1 MDAVAE
7 GMSGDLHPSVVQL
20 RKINRRLASGLALH
34 LGIPSKKWIEL
45 TADDIDDELIQKLED
60 AELRCTFEGTCEICQ
75 GLTSGKGKQGPP
87 RDGRR
92 G

>member
-1 MDAVAE
+1 
-7 GMSGDLHPSVVQL
+7 
-20 RKINRRLASGLALH
+20 LH
-34 LGIPSKKWIEL
+34 LGVPFKDWDEL
-45 TADDIDDELIQKLED
+45 TADDIDDELMRKLED

-75 GLTSGKGKQGPP
+75 GLTSGKGKQAPL